1 MNRPAPTA
9 PPRKC
14 RAESRAVLIALL
26 YAAAAALWIAL
37 SDSALATL
45 ARDPE
50 QFLRFETYKGWLFV
64 GVTALLLFLLM
75 RWQFGELLAMQAA
88 SRRNEERLHSVLAS
102 IDDLVFVFDPDYRF
116 VECYQPNE
124 EKLLVPVAQ
133 FLGRRID
140 AIGLPPDV
148 AARFIEAIDAAGRE
162 GAVSTVHYPLD
173 VPVGKRWF
181 SASLSRLEDGRGNFS
196 GVTAVVRDITPLK
209 QVEEAARSAQ
219 LLSDTL
225 LDSLPSIFFVIDADG
240 RLLRWNRVL
249 ETTTGRSADELA
261 GCDALL
267 LLPETARG
275 AAARHVATAFEAG
288 ETQAELPLLDRE
300 QREIPHFFIAH
311 RIVLEGR
318 VCALGIG
325 TDISER
331 LISERRLLASEQRFR
346 SLLTDIPNI
355 AVQGYD
361 ADRRVIF
368 WNPASERLYGYAR
381 DEALGRSLEDLII
394 PEAMRRTV
402 VDLHHRWIEHGIP
415 IPSGELDLRHKN
427 GGSVPVYSSHALIR
441 NSQNDLEMYCID
453 IDVQEARQA
462 QSQLRLAAQ
471 VFDGSGEAILITD
484 ADKRI
489 LAVNTAFTRITGYD
503 KEEILGRA
511 PEYLSSG
518 YHDAGFYQQMWHEL
532 HETGHWQ
539 GEIWNRRKNGETY
552 PEWLGISAVRD
563 DGGALTHY
571 VGIFADISERK
582 AIEAKLEGLIE
593 PVLIGPPHKIA
604 AAAEKA
610 GVSIEGLRIEATEHS
625 HAAAAKAVEL
635 ASSGAIRALMKGSLH
650 TDELLGAVVAAQS
663 GLRTER
669 RISHVYVLDV
679 PSYPKPLIV
688 TDAAINIM
696 PTLEQKRDIC
706 QNAIDLMHVLGVAEP
721 LVAVLAAVE
730 TVNPAM
736 PATLEAAALT
746 VMAARG
752 QITGAK
758 VDGPLAFD
766 NAINLDSARIK
777 EIVSPV
783 AGRADILVVP
793 NLEAGNMLAKQ
804 LIYLAGA
811 DAAGLV
817 LGARVPIILTSRSDT
832 LRVRLVSAAL
842 AKLVAE
848 HRTSATA

>member
-1 MNRPAPTA
+1 MTAIIPQIRLTNRTFD
-9 PPRKC
+9 
-14 RAESRAVLIALL
+14 ELEI
-26 YAAAAALWIAL
+26 
-37 SDSALATL
+37 
-45 ARDPE
+45 
-50 QFLRFETYKGWLFV
+50 
-64 GVTALLLFLLM
+64 
-75 RWQFGELLAMQAA
+75 GE
-88 SRRNEERLHSVLAS
+88 
-102 IDDLVFVFDPDYRF
+102 
-116 VECYQPNE
+116 
-124 EKLLVPVAQ
+124 
-133 FLGRRID
+133 
-140 AIGLPPDV
+140 
-148 AARFIEAIDAAGRE
+148 
-162 GAVSTVHYPLD
+162 
-173 VPVGKRWF
+173 
-181 SASLSRLEDGRGNFS
+181 SASLTRFVSEDDIKLFAATSGDVNPAHLDAAYAATDIFGHVVIHGMWTAALLSTLLGTQLPGPGTIYLGQDLRFRRPVAPGDTVTATVTVREKGPDKRVVLDTLCVNQHGKEVLSGQATVIAPTEKLSLPRIPVPEVALRRHGRFDQFLEQAKS
-196 GVTAVVRDITPLK
+196 LPALPTAVVHPC
-209 QVEEAARSAQ
+209 S
-219 LLSDTL
+219 
-225 LDSLPSIFFVIDADG
+225 
-240 RLLRWNRVL
+240 
-249 ETTTGRSADELA
+249 
-261 GCDALL
+261 
-267 LLPETARG
+267 
-275 AAARHVATAFEAG
+275 
-288 ETQAELPLLDRE
+288 
-300 QREIPHFFIAH
+300 
-311 RIVLEGR
+311 
-318 VCALGIG
+318 
-325 TDISER
+325 
-331 LISERRLLASEQRFR
+331 
-346 SLLTDIPNI
+346 
-355 AVQGYD
+355 
-361 ADRRVIF
+361 
-368 WNPASERLYGYAR
+368 
-381 DEALGRSLEDLII
+381 
-394 PEAMRRTV
+394 PEA
-402 VDLHHRWIEHGIP
+402 
-415 IPSGELDLRHKN
+415 
-427 GGSVPVYSSHALIR
+427 
-441 NSQNDLEMYCID
+441 
-453 IDVQEARQA
+453 
-462 QSQLRLAAQ
+462 
-471 VFDGSGEAILITD
+471 
-484 ADKRI
+484 
-489 LAVNTAFTRITGYD
+489 
-503 KEEILGRA
+503 
-511 PEYLSSG
+511 
-518 YHDAGFYQQMWHEL
+518 
-532 HETGHWQ
+532 
-539 GEIWNRRKNGETY
+539 
-552 PEWLGISAVRD
+552 ISA
-563 DGGALTHY
+563 
-571 VGIFADISERK
+571 

-635 ASSGAIRALMKGSLH
+635 ASSGAVRALMKGSLH

-696 PTLEQKRDIC
+696 PTLDQKRDIC

-817 LGARVPIILTSRSDT
+817 LGARVPIILTSRADT

>member
-1 MNRPAPTA
+1 MTAIIPQIRLTNRTFD
-9 PPRKC
+9 
-14 RAESRAVLIALL
+14 ELEI
-26 YAAAAALWIAL
+26 
-37 SDSALATL
+37 
-45 ARDPE
+45 
-50 QFLRFETYKGWLFV
+50 
-64 GVTALLLFLLM
+64 
-75 RWQFGELLAMQAA
+75 GE
-88 SRRNEERLHSVLAS
+88 
-102 IDDLVFVFDPDYRF
+102 
-116 VECYQPNE
+116 
-124 EKLLVPVAQ
+124 
-133 FLGRRID
+133 
-140 AIGLPPDV
+140 
-148 AARFIEAIDAAGRE
+148 
-162 GAVSTVHYPLD
+162 
-173 VPVGKRWF
+173 
-181 SASLSRLEDGRGNFS
+181 SASLTRFVSEDDIKLFAATSGDVNPAHLDAAYAATDIFGHVVIHGMWTAALLSTLLGTQLPGPGTIYLGQDLRFRRPVAPGDTVTATVTVREKGPDKRVVLDTSCVNQNGKEVLSGQATVIAPTEKLSLPRIPVPEVALRRHGRFDQFLEQAKS
-196 GVTAVVRDITPLK
+196 LPALPTAVVHPC
-209 QVEEAARSAQ
+209 S
-219 LLSDTL
+219 
-225 LDSLPSIFFVIDADG
+225 
-240 RLLRWNRVL
+240 
-249 ETTTGRSADELA
+249 
-261 GCDALL
+261 
-267 LLPETARG
+267 
-275 AAARHVATAFEAG
+275 
-288 ETQAELPLLDRE
+288 
-300 QREIPHFFIAH
+300 
-311 RIVLEGR
+311 
-318 VCALGIG
+318 
-325 TDISER
+325 
-331 LISERRLLASEQRFR
+331 
-346 SLLTDIPNI
+346 
-355 AVQGYD
+355 
-361 ADRRVIF
+361 
-368 WNPASERLYGYAR
+368 
-381 DEALGRSLEDLII
+381 
-394 PEAMRRTV
+394 PEA
-402 VDLHHRWIEHGIP
+402 
-415 IPSGELDLRHKN
+415 
-427 GGSVPVYSSHALIR
+427 
-441 NSQNDLEMYCID
+441 
-453 IDVQEARQA
+453 
-462 QSQLRLAAQ
+462 
-471 VFDGSGEAILITD
+471 
-484 ADKRI
+484 
-489 LAVNTAFTRITGYD
+489 
-503 KEEILGRA
+503 
-511 PEYLSSG
+511 
-518 YHDAGFYQQMWHEL
+518 
-532 HETGHWQ
+532 
-539 GEIWNRRKNGETY
+539 
-552 PEWLGISAVRD
+552 ISA
-563 DGGALTHY
+563 
-571 VGIFADISERK
+571 

-610 GVSIEGLRIEATEHS
+610 GVSIEGLHIEATEHS

-635 ASSGAIRALMKGSLH
+635 ASSGAVHALMKGSLH

>member
-1 MNRPAPTA
+1 MTAIIPQIRLTNRTFD
-9 PPRKC
+9 
-14 RAESRAVLIALL
+14 ELEI
-26 YAAAAALWIAL
+26 
-37 SDSALATL
+37 
-45 ARDPE
+45 
-50 QFLRFETYKGWLFV
+50 
-64 GVTALLLFLLM
+64 
-75 RWQFGELLAMQAA
+75 GE
-88 SRRNEERLHSVLAS
+88 
-102 IDDLVFVFDPDYRF
+102 
-116 VECYQPNE
+116 
-124 EKLLVPVAQ
+124 
-133 FLGRRID
+133 
-140 AIGLPPDV
+140 
-148 AARFIEAIDAAGRE
+148 
-162 GAVSTVHYPLD
+162 
-173 VPVGKRWF
+173 
-181 SASLSRLEDGRGNFS
+181 SASLTRFVSEDDIKLFAATSGDVNPAHLDAAYAATDMFGHVVIHGMWTAALLSTLLGTQLPGPGTIYLGQDLRFRRPVSPGDTVTATVTVREKGPDKRVVLDTSCVNQNGKEVLSGQATVIAPTEKLSLPRIPVPEVALRRHGRFDQFLEQAKS
-196 GVTAVVRDITPLK
+196 LPALPTAVVHPC
-209 QVEEAARSAQ
+209 S
-219 LLSDTL
+219 
-225 LDSLPSIFFVIDADG
+225 
-240 RLLRWNRVL
+240 
-249 ETTTGRSADELA
+249 
-261 GCDALL
+261 
-267 LLPETARG
+267 
-275 AAARHVATAFEAG
+275 
-288 ETQAELPLLDRE
+288 
-300 QREIPHFFIAH
+300 
-311 RIVLEGR
+311 
-318 VCALGIG
+318 
-325 TDISER
+325 
-331 LISERRLLASEQRFR
+331 
-346 SLLTDIPNI
+346 
-355 AVQGYD
+355 
-361 ADRRVIF
+361 
-368 WNPASERLYGYAR
+368 
-381 DEALGRSLEDLII
+381 
-394 PEAMRRTV
+394 PEA
-402 VDLHHRWIEHGIP
+402 
-415 IPSGELDLRHKN
+415 
-427 GGSVPVYSSHALIR
+427 
-441 NSQNDLEMYCID
+441 
-453 IDVQEARQA
+453 
-462 QSQLRLAAQ
+462 
-471 VFDGSGEAILITD
+471 
-484 ADKRI
+484 
-489 LAVNTAFTRITGYD
+489 
-503 KEEILGRA
+503 
-511 PEYLSSG
+511 
-518 YHDAGFYQQMWHEL
+518 
-532 HETGHWQ
+532 
-539 GEIWNRRKNGETY
+539 
-552 PEWLGISAVRD
+552 ISA
-563 DGGALTHY
+563 
-571 VGIFADISERK
+571 